1 MKILHYILVPNSKV
15 AYELYQKL
23 DKIESTMAPTP
34 READH
39 CCGIAILYENEEDR
53 EKIKK
58 IADENNIK
66 IDTFFDT
73 ESKIDPNRGRF
84 C

>member
-1 MKILHYILVPNSKV
+1 MV
-15 AYELYQKL
+15 
-23 DKIESTMAPTP
+23 PTP

-53 EKIKK
+53 EKIQK
-58 IADENNIK
+58 IAEESDIK

>member
-1 MKILHYILVPNSKV
+1 MKILHYVLVPNSKV

-23 DKIESTMAPTP
+23 DGIESTMVPTP

-53 EKIKK
+53 EKIQK
-58 IADENNIK
+58 IAEESDIK